1 MSSYQKINI
10 AIINSVP
17 CEILC
22 VLCGK
27 THITAKCAKYNR
39 KVRKD
44 NFEIK

>member
-1 MSSYQKINI
+1 M
-10 AIINSVP
+10 NSVP

-27 THITAKCAKYNR
+27 IHITAKCAKFNR

-44 NFEIK
+44 NYEIIGKLIV